1 MPLGQ
6 EPPCHPT
13 SIKLPTGTGVAPGCR
28 SPSAPVIFQCWTQS
42 GTLGHVGQTSRFY
55 LWEVSVAQNDP
66 GTWCV
71 SSVSE
76 GKRKAQAGET
86 SSPVREV
93 CLGTQA

>member
-1 MPLGQ
+1 MPPNFHQTPHGDRGCSRLQ
-6 EPPCHPT
+6 ESQYPC
-13 SIKLPTGTGVAPGCR
+13 GR
-28 SPSAPVIFQCWTQS
+28 PVIFQCWTQS

-55 LWEVSVAQNDP
+55 LWEVSIAQNDP

-71 SSVSE
+71 SWVSE
-76 GKRKAQAGET
+76 GRRKAWAGET